1 MNLNDYQTQS
11 RDTAMYPHR
20 DRNLWYPTL
29 GLVGEISEY
38 LTAVES
44 EKIKE
49 AGDVAWYCSQLCSE
63 AGLTLELVIQPIA
76 ELEAITT
83 VLGQLAECVKKLYRD
98 RNGEVSD
105 KDRAIVTHAVN
116 QVWQY
121 CILNKDQS
129 VILSTNIAKLQSR
142 KTRDVLGGSGDDR

>member
-1 MNLNDYQTQS
+1 MNLTDYQTQS
-11 RDTAMYPHR
+11 RDTAMYPDR

-29 GLVGEISEY
+29 GLVGEIAEY
-38 LTAVES
+38 LTAAES

-76 ELEAITT
+76 ELEAVTT

-98 RNGEVSD
+98 RNGEVNH
-105 KDRAIVTHAVN
+105 KDRAIVTHSVN
-116 QVWQY
+116 HIWQY
-121 CILNKDQS
+121 CIPSHDQS
-129 VILSTNIAKLQSR
+129 IILSTNITKLQSR
-142 KTRDVLGGSGDDR
+142 KMRGVLGGSGDDR

>member
-1 MNLNDYQTQS
+1 MNLTDYQTQS
-11 RDTAMYPHR
+11 RDTAMYRDR

-29 GLVGEISEY
+29 GLVGEIAEY
-38 LTAVES
+38 LTAAES

-63 AGLTLELVIQPIA
+63 AGLNLEIIIRPVK

-105 KDRAIVTHAVN
+105 KDRAIVTHSVN
-116 QVWQY
+116 QIWNH
-121 CILNKDQS
+121 CIPSKDQS
-129 VILSTNIAKLQSR
+129 MILSTNITKLQSR
-142 KTRDVLGGSGDDR
+142 KERGVLGGSGDDR

>member
-1 MNLNDYQTQS
+1 MNLTDYQTQS
-11 RDTAMYPHR
+11 RDTAMYPDR

-29 GLVGEISEY
+29 GLVGEIAEY
-38 LTAVES
+38 LTAAES

-63 AGLTLELVIQPIA
+63 AGLNLETVIQSVK

-105 KDRAIVTHAVN
+105 KDRAIVTHSVN
-116 QVWQY
+116 QIWNH
-121 CILNKDQS
+121 CILGKDQS
-129 VILSTNIAKLQSR
+129 IILSTNIAKLQSR
-142 KTRDVLGGSGDDR
+142 KTRGVLVGSGDDR

>member
-121 CILNKDQS
+121 CIPNKDQS

>member
-29 GLVGEISEY
+29 GLVGEIAEY

-121 CILNKDQS
+121 CIPNKDQS